1 VAIMGKKKTAHA
13 AAETSSGQARRKRR
27 RPPPWGSLFGGKPLQ
42 RHVFI
47 RGEKI
52 ENDELL
58 WDLQYWRM
66 HALLQHYGIAPSY
79 PKGLEDHSW
88 WCWYQLALTIA
99 CELDD
104 SLKIVDGRPPGKTA
118 ARWRGAEGAALI
130 QLVDILR
137 KKNPKKRSINW
148 CLQQVQRRIFPNSYG
163 RMSLDQLV
171 VRYHEAKRHH
181 RTTKQA
187 RNSGRAS

>member
-1 VAIMGKKKTAHA
+1 MTVPTVAIMRKKKTAH
-13 AAETSSGQARRKRR
+13 KRC
-27 RPPPWGSLFGGKPLQ
+27 RPPPWGSLFGGKPLEG
-42 RHVFI
+42 HFFI

-58 WDLQYWRM
+58 RDLQYWRM
-66 HALLQHYGIAPSY
+66 HALLQHYGIVPSY
-79 PKGLEDHSW
+79 PKGLENHSW

-130 QLVDILR
+130 RLVDIFR
-137 KKNPKKRSINW
+137 KKNPNRTINW
-148 CLQQVQRRIFPNSYG
+148 CLQQVQRRILPNSYG
-163 RMSLDQLV
+163 RMSLNQLAA
-171 VRYHEAKRHH
+171 RYHEAKRHH

-187 RNSGRAS
+187 RNSERAS